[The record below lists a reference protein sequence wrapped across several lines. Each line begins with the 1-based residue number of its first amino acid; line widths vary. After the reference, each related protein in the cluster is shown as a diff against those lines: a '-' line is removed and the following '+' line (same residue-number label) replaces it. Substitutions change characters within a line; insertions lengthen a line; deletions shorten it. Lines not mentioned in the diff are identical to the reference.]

1 MPCIRTCKSL
11 CQCVNRLPCELE
23 SFKILL
29 PLPPATSAKSWGAPP
44 PYDLGFKVSP
54 AYEGVRVYAIAAM
67 RPQQQLLEARV
78 RFPVPKGPPFPGPRR
93 GPLWPPLGGHA
104 EPRYFRKH
112 LSHHVVEDS
121 TGLHCGI
128 SFPGSCLTACFL
140 RPRSNFQTQGLI
152 DVQ

>member
-1 MPCIRTCKSL
+1 MRRPRSPWVLRARALQHPAAPAHGSL
-11 CQCVNRLPCELE
+11 GEALGV
-23 SFKILL
+23 
-29 PLPPATSAKSWGAPP
+29 PP

-78 RFPVPKGPPFPGPRR
+78 RFSVPKGPRFPGPRR

-104 EPRYFRKH
+104 EPRYFRMH

-140 RPRSNFQTQGLI
+140 RPRFNFQTQGLI